1 MPALAFNPV
10 CPFGKRTVT
19 SAGTPVL
26 LFATNEVPVAAQNVW
41 PTRVSRILL
50 TALPGNTGL
59 IYIGVKGMVVSTLV
73 GVLAIIDK
81 PTAATALGT
90 GARLELD
97 QLAFGAN
104 NYRLQDYWIDSAVN
118 GEGVI
123 RTVWI
128 G

>member
-10 CPFGKRTVT
+10 QPYGKKTVA
-19 SAGTPVL
+19 SAGTPEL
-26 LFATNEVPVAAQNVW
+26 LFSTTEVPVTASGVW
-41 PTRVSRILL
+41 PTRVSRLLL
-50 TALPGNTGL
+50 TALPANTGL

-81 PTAATALGT
+81 PTAATAIGI
-90 GARLELD
+90 GGRLEFD

-104 NYRLQDYWIDSAVN
+104 NYRLQDYWIDVAVS

-123 RTVWI
+123 RTAWI
-128 G
+128 A